1 MYATNTRAT
10 HTIFTVV
17 LVKEI
22 FCMWKQQFYEYVPYN
37 EQEQADLRVILRSIE
52 TFDDVLTRDN
62 EIVHFT
68 VSGFV
73 VNEARNKVLMI
84 HHNIYNS
91 WGWTG
96 GHADGDT
103 DFLHVAQKEVL
114 EETGVLAKAVN
125 DSIFSIDVLQVL
137 AHVKKGKY
145 VTPHIHLNITYL
157 LEASE
162 DAELTIA
169 EDENSAVE
177 WIAFKDVSNRCNEAH
192 MIPVYEKLMKKVDA
206 L

>member
-1 MYATNTRAT
+1 
-10 HTIFTVV
+10 
-17 LVKEI
+17 
-22 FCMWKQQFYEYVPYN
+22 MWKQQFYNYKPYN

-73 VNEARNKVLMI
+73 VNEARDKVLMI

-96 GHADGDT
+96 GHADGET
-103 DFLHVAQKEVL
+103 NFLSVAKREVL
-114 EETGVLAKAVN
+114 EETGVTATTVVE
-125 DSIFSIDVLQVL
+125 SIFSIDVLQVL
-137 AHVKKGKY
+137 AHVKKGRY
-145 VTPHIHLNITYL
+145 VTPHIHLNVTYL

-162 DAELTIA
+162 QQALTIA
-169 EDENSAVE
+169 EEENSGVE
-177 WIAFKDVSNRCNEAH
+177 WIPFADVVKRCNEAH
-192 MIPVYEKLMKKVDA
+192 MLPVYEKLLQKVKD